1 MLFKFDFKRFKS
13 STEKCCTP
21 LNTSTSGI
29 CRKQDAALCSCFK
42 CARAWNRAES
52 GRQVQSSATREEIAS
67 VSVFTSAIIVVSA
80 QRDRPCLN
88 YRGNLSP
95 GRPATAAH
103 DKSVTCRCAM
113 GSVPIFRE
121 NPVTEL
127 SHIGDS
133 VCVRGDNN
141 IGPGHA
147 AASQTPAHCAGTLAG
162 G

>member
-1 MLFKFDFKRFKS
+1 M
-13 STEKCCTP
+13 
-21 LNTSTSGI
+21 
-29 CRKQDAALCSCFK
+29 CSCFK

-67 VSVFTSAIIVVSA
+67 VSVFTSVIIVVSA
-80 QRDRPCLN
+80 QRDRPRLN
-88 YRGNLSP
+88 YRGNSSP
-95 GRPATAAH
+95 VRPATASH

-121 NPVTEL
+121 NPVTDL

-133 VCVRGDNN
+133 VCVRGQTN